1 MFKQLAGKF
10 KKGFT
15 LVELLVVI
23 AIIGI
28 LSSVVVVSLNSARS
42 KARDT
47 KRVADI
53 SNLRIAL
60 ETYNNANSQYP
71 QTLSVLKTGGYIS
84 DAPADPQDGTAYS
97 YAALGSGTTCS
108 SYHLGDILETAHSA
122 LSNDTDASN
131 AVLIRCM
138 ILSLSRKF
146 LIPNS

>member
-1 MFKQLAGKF
+1 MNTYS

-60 ETYNNANSQYP
+60 EAYYDSNSNYP
-71 QTLSVLKTGGYIS
+71 TTLAVLKTGGFVSAVPI
-84 DAPADPQDGTAYS
+84 DPQDGTAYS

-108 SYHLGDILETAHSA
+108 SYHLGDTLENNVQTGPLGNDADATTSA
-122 LSNDTDASN
+122 VCTGSGTDFAGTDPMYD
-131 AVLIRCM
+131 I
-138 ILSLSRKF
+138 K
-146 LIPNS
+146 P